1 MKGLIAPPTLLA
13 LRSLSFAYFVQAVGA
28 LSVVGCLQQISQEW
42 LLTDTQ
48 SAYLISLFGIT
59 FALAAPLLQFV
70 LGHLPRRRQ
79 VLLGLGLFSSASLL
93 FALAPNYGV
102 LVLARVLMGLGAGF
116 IGPVLGALGSAL
128 VDRAQQG
135 RAIAIV
141 LLGLSVAGMAGIP
154 LAAWIA
160 QHWGVRSL
168 YLMLSVAGLMTALLI
183 ARFVP
188 DHVQGERIA
197 VSTVV
202 SLFTRLGSLS
212 TFLVV
217 FFITSGVFSTYA
229 FLSPIICD
237 VYHGGPE
244 DVSVALA
251 VLGIAGV
258 AGNLF
263 VTRAAGRYSAEHMLL
278 SGISLL
284 AVTLLL
290 LGYGPARLGWLLPVL
305 VLWGIRYGHGMAFT
319 ATAGSRAYAGT
330 TRYRPGA
337 DGFLHVLRHW
347 IWIGSGGLG
356 LSCLW
361 LYGRAKRLITV
372 LCYGN
377 CLPCSVIQSAQS
389 RYSSSVNPY
398 ERLNTTPD
406 PIKPTVGEPY
416 GYDDTQTDFRSRLP
430 FLLDLRRRALVP
442 HEVAAGMQRSE
453 EEHTARVRAHLES
466 GQLVLLGNTPIGL
479 IKVVKSDRAWTASAP
494 NHPGATGQRY
504 CHYPGDKS
512 VA

>member
-59 FALAAPLLQFV
+59 FALAAPLLQVV

-168 YLMLSVAGLMTALLI
+168 YLMLSVAGFMTALLI

-202 SLFTRLGSLS
+202 SLLTRLGPLS

-229 FLSPIICD
+229 FLSPIIRD

-305 VLWGIRYGHGMAFT
+305 VLWAFATDMVWPSQQRRVVERMPERRGIALALT
-319 ATAGSRAYAGT
+319 ASFMFCGIGFGSAVAGWVYPA
-330 TRYRPGA
+330 
-337 DGFLHVLRHW
+337 
-347 IWIGSGGLG
+347 
-356 LSCLW
+356 
-361 LYGRAKRLITV
+361 
-372 LCYGN
+372 
-377 CLPCSVIQSAQS
+377 
-389 RYSSSVNPY
+389 
-398 ERLNTTPD
+398 
-406 PIKPTVGEPY
+406 Y
-416 GYDDTQTDFRSRLP
+416 GYMGVLSASLLFFVMATVCLMVSYSRIKAAIP
-430 FLLDLRRRALVP
+430 
-442 HEVAAGMQRSE
+442 VA
-453 EEHTARVRAHLES
+453 
-466 GQLVLLGNTPIGL
+466 
-479 IKVVKSDRAWTASAP
+479 
-494 NHPGATGQRY
+494 
-504 CHYPGDKS
+504 
-512 VA
+512 